1 MTGAER
7 GFLLLTSMLGDP
19 QRKPLTTAQL
29 RILSRRVRDMQI
41 PDPNRALTEQDLL
54 PLGYGSDMAAHI
66 VDLLSEEPLLDYYLS
81 QGKRADCQPLT
92 RASLEYPAAL
102 RSKLGDDAPG
112 CLWAKGDTC
121 LLRKPKIGLVGSR
134 DLHEENRR
142 FAAEVGRQAALQG
155 WALVSGNARGADRVA
170 QEACLQHGGCVISVV
185 ADNLA
190 NIPMRDG
197 VLYLSEEGYDLA
209 FSAQRA
215 ISRNRVIHA
224 LGEKTFVAQSSFG
237 HGGTWDGTVKN
248 LRGYLSA
255 VYCFRDESPAQ
266 QQFVQMGAT
275 AVCMKDLKDLAKLS
289 GLDKGLFDQ

>member
-7 GFLLLTSMLGDP
+7 GFLLLTSLLGDP
-19 QRKPLTTAQL
+19 NRKPLTTAQL
-29 RILSRRVRDMQI
+29 RQLGRRAREMEI
-41 PDPNRALTEQDLL
+41 TSPDRKLTQQDLMS
-54 PLGYGSDMAAHI
+54 LGYGGDMACRI
-66 VDLLSEEPLLDYYLS
+66 IDLLSEDTLLDYYVS
-81 QGKRADCQPLT
+81 QGRRADCVPIT
-92 RASLEYPAAL
+92 RASKAYPAAL

-112 CLWAKGDTC
+112 CLWAKGNAA
-121 LLRKPKIGLVGSR
+121 LLRLPKISLVGSR
-134 DLHEENRR
+134 DLREDNRR
-142 FAAEVGRQAALQG
+142 FAAEVGRQAARQG
-155 WALVSGNARGADRVA
+155 YVLVSGNARGADRVA
-170 QEACLQHGGCVISVV
+170 QEACLQYGGCVISVV

-197 VLYLSEEGYDLA
+197 VLYLSEDGYDMT

-224 LGEKTFVAQSSFG
+224 LGEKTFVAQSDFG

-248 LRGYLSA
+248 LRSYLSA

-266 QQFVQMGAT
+266 LQFVQMGAT
-275 AVCMKDLKDLAKLS
+275 AVDRKGLEDLAALA

>member
-19 QRKPLTTAQL
+19 NRKPLTTAQL
-29 RILSRRVRDMQI
+29 RLLGRRVRDMEI
-41 PDPNRALTEQDLL
+41 TDPNRMLTEQDLQS
-54 PLGYGSDMAAHI
+54 LGYGSDMARQI
-66 VDLLSEEPLLDYYLS
+66 VTLLEEEALLDYYVS
-81 QGKRADCQPLT
+81 QGRRADCAPIT
-92 RASLEYPAAL
+92 RASQTYPAAL
-102 RSKLGDDAPG
+102 RTKLGDDAPG
-112 CLWAKGDTC
+112 CLWAKGDIRLLC
-121 LLRKPKIGLVGSR
+121 LPKISLVGSR
-134 DLHEENRR
+134 DLREENRR

-155 WALVSGNARGADRVA
+155 YVLVSGNARGADRVA
-170 QEACLQHGGCVISVV
+170 QEACLKHGGCVISVV

-190 NIPMRDG
+190 NIPARDG
-197 VLYLSEEGYDLA
+197 VLYLSEDGYDVP

-224 LGEKTFVAQSSFG
+224 LGEKTFVAQSNFG

-248 LRGYLSA
+248 LRGYFSA

-266 QQFVQMGAT
+266 LQFTQMGAS
-275 AVCMKDLKDLAKLS
+275 AVDMKDLESLAELA